1 LLTAKQSKQAWPVAV
16 EPTVE
21 SRPVCIIISL
31 EALIA
36 FFTAGTIKYATATAK
51 ERGLGTATRFQQL
64 GSAGHK
70 IHFGQPHPHHYHY
83 YGTLRPRAPPLQ
95 PPKDEKSSACISATQ
110 TQVPGRMPSAADA
123 PTSKPPT
130 RLKLTMPSPTHS
142 ANLEGLAVTQS
153 LEHHPRR
160 PSYSPVTPTFPD
172 GISDADARQEKRP
185 EFIDEPDPLP
195 ISLEEN
201 SDAIALKAAL
211 SILQM
216 QKQQSQRDIKQ
227 LDKMK
232 AVANTEPEAFID
244 ALKAGKLNKAPR
256 QAVIDV
262 DDVDDVDDENGGD
275 TDGGTPSNFIA
286 DSEKLDCDIGQFPN
300 PQNVVRCPPIN
311 WAKYHV
317 VGGSLDKLHE
327 EQRRRPE
334 PGNPR
339 RDEYG
344 RPLEHVIAA
353 PYRPL
358 VDKLEAAPG
367 STQRE
372 SRE

>member
-16 EPTVE
+16 EPTVGG
-21 SRPVCIIISL
+21 RQVCIITSL
-31 EALIA
+31 EAIHSLSSLPVPL
-36 FFTAGTIKYATATAK
+36 KYATATAK
-51 ERGLGTATRFQQL
+51 EKGLGAATRFQQF

-70 IHFGQPHPHHYHY
+70 IDFGQPIHATTITTVPFVPALHPCDH
-83 YGTLRPRAPPLQ
+83 R
-95 PPKDEKSSACISATQ
+95 KDEKSSACISATQ
-110 TQVPGRMPSAADA
+110 TPVPGRMPSAADA

-142 ANLEGLAVTQS
+142 ANLEGLAVAQS

-160 PSYSPVTPTFPD
+160 PSYSPVTPTSPD
-172 GISDADARQEKRP
+172 GIPDADARQEERP

-232 AVANTEPEAFID
+232 AAANTEPEAFID
-244 ALKAGKLNKAPR
+244 ALRAGKLNKAPR

-262 DDVDDVDDENGGD
+262 DDEDDEDGGHA
-275 TDGGTPSNFIA
+275 DGGTPSNFIA
-286 DSEKLDCDIGQFPN
+286 GSNKLDCDVGQFPN
-300 PQNVVRCPPIN
+300 PQIVVRCPPIN

-317 VGGSLDKLHE
+317 VGESLDKIHE

-344 RPLEHVIAA
+344 RPPEHVIAA

-358 VDKLEAAPG
+358 IDKLEAAPG